1 MLNCF
6 RAVQKTHFGE
16 EEKYELLIC
25 QNKMSVTNII
35 SIFREAF
42 KMEHKKKIKIK
53 QLFMVYYFVVRS
65 EMKKKN
71 QMSY

>member
-42 KMEHKKKIKIK
+42 KMEHKKK
-53 QLFMVYYFVVRS
+53 
-65 EMKKKN
+65 
-71 QMSY
+71 